1 MTPSSARVEMVNV
14 DGQRVMELT
23 VQPGWKWS
31 KDIKPMVGTNSCEA
45 EHVGVIVEGAV
56 TCRHDDGM
64 EVSNPAGKAYAVD
77 PRHDAWVEGDAQATA
92 NEFHGVWGENG

>member
-1 MTPSSARVEMVNV
+1 MTPSSAWVEMVNV

-31 KDIKPMVGTNSCEA
+31 KDIKPMVGRNSFEVK
-45 EHVGVIVEGAV
+45 HVGVIVEGAV
-56 TCRHDDGM
+56 TCRHDDEM